1 MSQKD
6 DFRLSIT
13 SDALLRD
20 AMQAHAA
27 PAERMAKV
35 ADHTRRI
42 ERFEPDVIGICGL
55 AYRDHLSYMI
65 TICGLKYRAKS
76 GSLSALAS

>member
-1 MSQKD
+1 
-6 DFRLSIT
+6 
-13 SDALLRD
+13 
-20 AMQAHAA
+20 
-27 PAERMAKV
+27 MAKV